1 MGFSCKF
8 NGSTSKVDTQS
19 TFGGLTGAIT
29 ILAWINP
36 SSFGEVGVARIVDN
50 GEAIIWVQNYKV
62 YFTSNNFSNETSSA
76 AGSITLNK
84 LQFIVVTREADGT
97 VNFYIGDKD
106 NAPTS
111 SGAAD
116 QDSGTPEAGTTNV
129 IIGNNAAGT
138 RTFDGTI
145 NKIAVVEGIL
155 SLAEISRYWSS
166 SLREVN

>member
-84 LQFIVVTREADGT
+84 LQFIAVTREADGT

-106 NAPTS
+106 NAPTL
-111 SGAAD
+111 SGNAD
-116 QDSGTPEAGTTNV
+116 QDSGSPISGTTNV
-129 IIGNNAAGT
+129 IIGNNSGAT
-138 RTFDGTI
+138 RTFDGLI
-145 NKIAVVEGIL
+145 PELEVIESIL
-155 SLAEISRYWSS
+155 TLAQITQYWSS
-166 SLREVN
+166 SRKEI